1 MTNIH
6 RILGAIVA
14 FTIGL
19 LAAHGAHAQYSQTVF
34 DLKKASDLY
43 DERGFEQGKAISV
56 DGKLV
61 VSNSNGNVSYSYP
74 ISSHME
80 GGHMMDVTLNYC
92 GSVGFTAFTR
102 YQQANHPGSSGPKAG
117 GLYTGWEKFHQNRP
131 AWILGVNGFA
141 INAIATASH
150 FHADPHSR
158 VHSGSVTSFND
169 ADLIWTIDGYDACNT
184 MYDFGAVGAGLN
196 GGVSY
201 VDEINLLRADGSLMH
216 LINIQPPTS
225 TTPDRRPEL
234 YTGYYFAN
242 EANQRGFGYVE
253 LDSTYWTPALRSA
266 LRYCDTIPK
275 GGRDTVNH
283 ITHQRV
289 IVDAQDSVWC
299 IDLMPGQEYPLLPRK
314 LHYYP
319 GDGLEY
325 VFREWRAP
333 YGMPAYRDLVERG
346 GGYWGSPSIF
356 YLEEIRGS
364 AGVITS
370 FTRARHYP
378 IFGNP
383 MFESREDTTRGRA
396 LITSFPGHQ
405 LSFGYNSMIIEG
417 MGRTTKV
424 VFDVIARSG
433 NATSTEMMPF
443 ANNGGITGLSLGLAT
458 YAETNAAL
466 YKSFVGYV
474 TKIIDPENRVTS
486 FEYEPVT
493 RTYQNMGFPY
503 TPVSGNVNVALK
515 NYRLKAVNEPTAR
528 YVLKYYGAN
537 TQTITTST
545 AGAMDGPQR
554 LNDVVDSV
562 LKFDLAGNPLTA
574 TKYYFEY
581 NTAYD
586 NFTELSQEFYR
597 DLVTDSSRTTT
608 YEYRPDQLPNLAPLL
623 PPARFT
629 ELYRVTE
636 SAGEMTTITETAYT
650 TTGVPMTINRFG
662 TSYPITGTIL
672 PTPYMILPTS
682 TVTTIN
688 GTPKSLRSYS
698 YTIDTARTYGGDAQL
713 AALFGGELATKV
725 TTTLRPD
732 APTVPLLV
740 DTTRYL
746 HLRYIDTTMTW
757 TEREWKKR
765 LSMNSFF
772 YHRDTLGD
780 PRLQDSGSW
789 EKWMYI
795 PPVGVYVDT
804 SKTELV
810 HIPPLF
816 GLQSYS
822 STSDA
827 SGILAGKVNHY
838 LSDLQNGANRYLR
851 GQLLSDTIIGRG
863 GVRLPGTTYEWD
875 GPYLVSTTN
884 ALGARKQFGYD
895 YGFLRRDTNGNAF
908 ITPGIPEGGRVA
920 NDQTTTMVR
929 LEYNPFE
936 RMYSTPGA
944 ERSIVRRY
952 SGSGLAADSLTSY
965 AEHSFFGRVAATID
979 PNGWYSRFAYDKI
992 GRLTTAWLPYD
1003 FPRTGDLD
1011 TVSYVGNEPIELY
1024 GTTNYQRRPDVLE
1037 CRKAGGIATSTV
1049 VEGTPVTTTLLDTLY
1064 AYRPPTE
1071 VPECPCENDPE
1082 MTKRGVRELMATC
1095 NQDLTYNEHSGFD
1108 GFYGV
1113 MNVRVDAASPLQR
1126 AVTIDSSSLD
1136 MMITAIN
1143 GDCGE
1148 LEVKIP
1154 GTGFVRTFVLACS
1167 SGPELPDNPGS
1178 RVTGIADDTRS
1189 KHEGATAL
1197 LSGDGSSLRPV
1208 AGGYLL
1214 HVNLSSIVDT
1224 LKTRSAFRIELRS
1237 KTVGTAIAFASGF
1250 SGADV
1255 RPRINVYGRY
1265 KRVWD
1270 GADYTLNYAHNDTS
1284 LTTVIRAKVDDAE
1297 HTAGHFTSPA
1307 IRRATSKH
1315 YFGAD
1320 YRVLRTDDTVI
1331 LAGGA
1336 QRTDIVRGMHSGAG
1350 QALRAIDQEGDTV
1363 QTRYDAAGR
1372 PIATVNTDGSQVTID
1387 YADGTPASLSLS
1399 GEYYGFARR
1408 VRTTNE
1414 RGIRHEQYYDAFDR
1428 LRRDVMN
1435 AGGSAPLVTQYEYD
1449 LLGRVTTVTNPKGD
1463 VTSYT
1468 YDDFGRVASK
1478 SMPDLGTVSYAYDA
1492 LGNMRF
1498 TQSQEQFA
1506 HNLLGFTQYDDLNRP
1521 TVIGEAVIYR
1531 QSICG
1536 PFAEDYL
1543 TGGCAATVPGSTPRL
1558 TAQADPNRMNIG
1570 AMSDTTILTAN
1581 PTLAMTPLAAQPSFF
1596 VNGSTIDGRLSMCLL
1611 PPSLLL
1617 GETSAPVGPLVR
1629 HWAGN
1634 YESYPTTATLDDFE
1648 DMAAHT
1654 EFARIAI
1661 SYDKLPDP
1669 GKSVWKHFPPRS
1681 QWNALAPRGQVMNLK
1696 GREAAVAYRER
1707 ASEPFHYTVMSYD
1720 ERGRVEAILRCTEN
1734 IGFDAVYY
1742 RYNSMNLV
1750 TSVTASDALRSHTT
1764 WYGYDHQGRVDSVW
1778 TTLGPVGSGLIP
1790 EKHLPPPGAT
1800 SWPII
1805 AMAVPQD
1812 MQMRA
1817 PQTVP
1822 DITYDYTKLGQVS
1835 AMRYP
1840 PANVLVE
1847 YAYNRRKWLTSLIA
1861 RDTSSTLGMIF
1872 REQLTYDSTGQI
1884 TEQRYKHGTGS
1895 EQVQTYGYDSTD
1907 RLTWWTQN
1915 AGIDTVGYSYDAVG
1929 NRTKLRRNW
1938 DLYPENYSI
1947 IAGRNQLELRKH
1959 HDAEIGDTLLI
1970 YEYNRNGS
1978 LTRRR
1983 MQHDSSTG
1991 AWTNWPTWPKP
2002 SGLGQQ
2008 FNEELRYSYR
2018 NLLNR
2023 VWHTD
2028 SSRNSYDWRY
2038 RYSASGE
2045 REQKRLVRFVPWVP
2059 PVVTHPIDT
2068 PSIAGGW
2075 VYYLLGAH
2083 NEQLAVYHGQQDT
2096 GNVCSDT
2103 SAGVSMYPTEYLT
2116 HGIGYTGVPEDIS
2129 QVITDASGN
2138 KQYRI
2143 SDHLATLRATVG
2155 GSGISSY
2162 DSDPWGGAL
2171 EAPVTGESRRV
2182 FNDRER
2188 DRETGNLN
2196 LGVRS
2201 EEPSLGRFT
2210 SVDPLAE
2217 KSAGQSPYVYADNNP
2232 LRFTD
2237 PNGMQAREGVTD
2249 AIVDGLGDA
2258 AEGIGETILDAFIPY
2273 VAYKRITERPTSLD
2287 ERVESVKEAYGIVTG
2302 QRGSYQQT
2310 RFITNH
2316 GAQIAF
2322 WAALGKLGGGLGEAE
2337 AATGKAASNAEKLLE
2352 RSQSR
2357 ALRSLE
2363 RQVAE
2368 HRQKLAD
2375 YKANPEAYDN
2385 LGHLKKAP
2393 TPEIKQK
2400 IIDSR
2405 VRHLEK
2411 EIQEFQK
2418 QIDAIKGK

>member
-1 MTNIH
+1 MINIH
-6 RILGAIVA
+6 RILKAVVV

-19 LAAHGAHAQYSQTVF
+19 LASHGAHAQYSQTVF

-80 GGHMMDVTLNYC
+80 GGHTMDVTLNYC
-92 GSVGFTAFTR
+92 GSVAFTAFTK
-102 YQQANHPGSSGPKAG
+102 YQQSTRPGVSGPGAG

-141 INAIATASH
+141 INAIATTSH
-150 FHADPHSR
+150 FHAAPQSR

-169 ADLIWTIDGYDACNT
+169 ADLIWTIDGYDVSNR

-196 GGVSY
+196 GGTRH
-201 VDEINLLRADGSLMH
+201 VDEINLLRADGSVLRLMN
-216 LINIQPPTS
+216 LQPS
-225 TTPDRRPEL
+225 TADRPDIRPEL

-253 LDSTYWTPALRSA
+253 FDSTYRTPALRSCT
-266 LRYCDTIPK
+266 RYCDTIPK
-275 GGRDTVNH
+275 GGRDTINPVA
-283 ITHQRV
+283 HQRV

-299 IDLMPGQEYPLLPRK
+299 IDLMPGEEYPLLPRK

-325 VFREWRAP
+325 IFREWRAP
-333 YGMPAYRDLVERG
+333 YGMPAYRDLAERG

-364 AGVITS
+364 AGPITA

-383 MFESREDTTRGRA
+383 MFESREDSTRGRA

-424 VFDVIARSG
+424 VFDTIARSG
-433 NATSTEMMPF
+433 NAGPTETMPF

-503 TPVSGNVNVALK
+503 TPLSGNINLALK
-515 NYRLKAVNEPTAR
+515 NYRLKAINEPTAR
-528 YVLKYYGAN
+528 YVLKYYGAS

-545 AGAMDGPQR
+545 AGATDGPQR

-562 LKFDLAGNPLTA
+562 LKFDRSGNPLTA
-574 TKYYFEY
+574 TKYYFQY
-581 NTAYD
+581 NTNYD

-597 DLVTDSSRTTT
+597 DLVTDSGRTTI
-608 YEYRPDQLPNLAPLL
+608 YEYRPDQLPNLATLL

-636 SAGEMTTITETAYT
+636 VAGDMTTITHTNYT
-650 TTGVPMTINRFG
+650 TTGAPMTINRFG

-672 PTPYMILPTS
+672 PTPYIILPTS

-688 GTPKSLRSYS
+688 GTPKVRQSYS

-713 AALFGGELATKV
+713 AALFGAELATKV

-740 DTTRYL
+740 DTVKYL
-746 HLRYIDTTMTW
+746 HLRSIDTVMTW
-757 TEREWKKR
+757 NERRWNKLASIGQFLYYR
-765 LSMNSFF
+765 YDL
-772 YHRDTLGD
+772 HD
-780 PRLQDSGSW
+780 PRMQDSTGAW
-789 EKWMYI
+789 EKWMAI
-795 PPVGVYVDT
+795 PPVGVYDT
-804 SKTELV
+804 VSMTELV

-816 GLQSYS
+816 GLERYR

-827 SGILAGKVNHY
+827 SGILAGKINHY
-838 LSDLQNGANRYLR
+838 LTDLRDGANRYLR
-851 GQLLSDTIIGRG
+851 GQLLADTLLGRG
-863 GVRLPGTTYEWD
+863 GVRLPGMQYRWD
-875 GPYLVSTTN
+875 GPSLAGTTN
-884 ALGARKQFGYD
+884 ALGAQREFGSD
-895 YGFLRRDTNGNAF
+895 YTFFHIDSNGWPQS
-908 ITPGIPEGGRVA
+908 TGGPPDGIRLA
-920 NDQTTTMVR
+920 NDGSTETIR
-929 LEYNPFE
+929 LQYNPFG
-936 RMYSTPGA
+936 RQYNRPGA
-944 ERSIVRRY
+944 ERNIVRRY
-952 SGSGLAADSLTSY
+952 TSEGLAADSLTSY
-965 AEHSFFGRVAATID
+965 AEHTFFGKVGGAVD
-979 PNGWYSRFAYDKI
+979 PNGWYSRFSYDKI

-1024 GTTNYQRRPDVLE
+1024 GTTSYQRRPDILA
-1037 CRKAGGIATSTV
+1037 CRRPSGGVATSTV
-1049 VEGTPVTTTLLDTLY
+1049 IEGTPVTTTLYDTLY

-1071 VPECPCENDPE
+1071 MPDCPCQEDDLPG
-1082 MTKRGVRELMATC
+1082 KRAVRELLATC
-1095 NQDLTYNEHSGFD
+1095 NQDLAYNEHSGFS

-1113 MNVRVDAASPLQR
+1113 FQVFVNEASPLRR
-1126 AVTIDSSSLD
+1126 AVTIDSASLD
-1136 MMITAIN
+1136 MVITSIN

-1148 LEVKIP
+1148 LEVTIP
-1154 GTGFVRTFVLACS
+1154 GTGFTRTFVLACS
-1167 SGPELPDNPGS
+1167 SGPELPDNPGN
-1178 RVTGIADDTRS
+1178 RVTGISDDVRA
-1189 KHEGATAL
+1189 KREGETAL
-1197 LSGDGSSLRPV
+1197 LAGDGSSLRPI

-1214 HVNLSSIVDT
+1214 HVNLSGIVDT
-1224 LKTRSAFRIELRS
+1224 LKASNYFGIELRS
-1237 KTVGTAIAFASGF
+1237 KTVGTSFVFANGF

-1265 KRVWD
+1265 R
-1270 GADYTLNYAHNDTS
+1270 GMPQEADYTLNYAHNDTT
-1284 LTTVIRAKVDDAE
+1284 LTTVVRGKVDDAA
-1297 HTAGHFTSPA
+1297 HTASHHTSPA
-1307 IRRATSKH
+1307 IRHMTSKH

-1320 YRVLRTDDTVI
+1320 YRVLRTDDTVV
-1331 LAGGA
+1331 LAGGTRRA
-1336 QRTDIVRGMHSGAG
+1336 DMVRARYSGTGA
-1350 QALRAIDQEGDTV
+1350 ALTAIDQELDSV
-1363 QTRYDAAGR
+1363 QTRYDGAGR
-1372 PIATVNTDGSQVTID
+1372 PIAMVNTDGSQVTID
-1387 YADGTPASLSLS
+1387 YADGTPASLDLA
-1399 GEYYGFARR
+1399 GDYYGFARR

-1435 AGGSAPLVTQYEYD
+1435 AGGDTSLVTQYEYD

-1468 YDDFGRVASK
+1468 YDEFSRVASK
-1478 SMPDLGTVSYAYDA
+1478 STPDFGTVSYAYDA
-1492 LGNMRF
+1492 LGNLRF
-1498 TQSQEQFA
+1498 KQSQEQFA

-1521 TVIGEAVIYR
+1521 TVIGEAVIER
-1531 QSICG
+1531 PSICG
-1536 PFAEDYL
+1536 PYAEDYL
-1543 TGGCAATVPGSTPRL
+1543 TGGCAATVPESTPRL
-1558 TAQADPNRMNIG
+1558 TAQANPNRMNIG
-1570 AMSDTTILTAN
+1570 LMSDTTILTAN

-1629 HWAGN
+1629 HWARN
-1634 YESYPTTATLDDFE
+1634 YESTPTTATLDDFE

-1661 SYDKLPDP
+1661 GYDKLPDP
-1669 GKSVWKHFPPRS
+1669 GTSVWKTFPPRA
-1681 QWNALAPRGQVMNLK
+1681 QWNALAPRGQVRNLK

-1707 ASEPFHYTVMSYD
+1707 ASEPFHYTVLSYD

-1750 TSVTASDALRSHTT
+1750 TSVTVSDALRSHTT
-1764 WYGYDHQGRVDSVW
+1764 WYGYDPQGRVDSVW
-1778 TTLGPVGSGLIP
+1778 TILGLLGSGLIP
-1790 EKHLPPPGAT
+1790 EKHLPPPGSS

-1805 AMAVPQD
+1805 AMAAPQD
-1812 MQMRA
+1812 MQLRA
-1817 PQTVP
+1817 PEALP
-1822 DITYDYTKLGQVS
+1822 DITYDYTKMGQVS

-1847 YAYNRRKWLTSLIA
+1847 YAYNQRKWLTSLVA

-1872 REQLTYDSTGQI
+1872 REQLSYDSTGQI
-1884 TEQRYKHGTGS
+1884 TGQRYKHGGS
-1895 EQVQTYGYDSTD
+1895 NEQIQTYGYDDID

-1915 AGIDTVGYSYDAVG
+1915 DGIDTVHYSYDAVG
-1929 NRTKLRRNW
+1929 NRTKLRRSW
-1938 DLYPENYSI
+1938 DLYPETYSL
-1947 IAGRNQLELRKH
+1947 IANRNQLESRKH

-1970 YEYNRNGS
+1970 YQYNRNGS
-1978 LTRRR
+1978 MTRRR

-2002 SGLGQQ
+2002 SGIGET
-2008 FNEELRYSYR
+2008 FSESLRYSYR

-2038 RYSASGE
+2038 RYSASGA

-2059 PVVTHPIDT
+2059 PIVTHPIDT

-2075 VYYLLGAH
+2075 VYYLLGG
-2083 NEQLAVYHGQQDT
+2083 NNQQLAVYHGQQDT
-2096 GNVCSDT
+2096 GNVCNDT
-2103 SAGVSMYPTEYLT
+2103 AAGVSMYPTEYLT
-2116 HGIGYTGVPEDIS
+2116 YGVGHN
-2129 QVITDASGN
+2129 ASVVTRPDGA
-2138 KQYRI
+2138 KEYRI
-2143 SDHLATLRATVG
+2143 GDHLGSVRATVG
-2155 GSGISSY
+2155 GSSVQGVDY
-2162 DSDPWGGAL
+2162 EPFGAVL
-2171 EAPVTGESRRV
+2171 PGSPVITGLRKGYI
-2182 FNDRER
+2182 DREV
-2188 DRETGNLN
+2188 DKETGMGSY
-2196 LGVRS
+2196 GVRTFRGGDFS
-2201 EEPSLGRFT
+2201 
-2210 SVDPLAE
+2210 SVDPE
-2217 KSAGQSPYVYADNNP
+2217 WERYPGVSPYSYAANNP
-2232 LRFTD
+2232 LRLSD
-2237 PNGMQAREGVTD
+2237 PNGDTVKWDGYSEAERQFILAEINKSDRMTRIYNKLNASEHTVWFGYRGSPIQKEIESSQNIGADDGEGHINFTYELD
-2249 AIVDGLGDA
+2249 PIAYGLGMPSDA
-2258 AEGIGETILDAFIPY
+2258 Y
-2273 VAYKRITERPTSLD
+2273 
-2287 ERVESVKEAYGIVTG
+2287 
-2302 QRGSYQQT
+2302 
-2310 RFITNH
+2310 
-2316 GAQIAF
+2316 IAF
-2322 WAALGKLGGGLGEAE
+2322 YKPDVMDMLKNDEDEAWYKQMSIIGHEWLHAWDRIRGIYTTDQDYAGVRMPEVRGTLMQEVILTEWKKGLP
-2337 AATGKAASNAEKLLE
+2337 
-2352 RSQSR
+2352 
-2357 ALRSLE
+2357 SLE
-2363 RQVAE
+2363 YNGVAIPLDDFTKGLYKE
-2368 HRQKLAD
+2368 LARD
-2375 YKANPEAYDN
+2375 IFSP
-2385 LGHLKKAP
+2385 
-2393 TPEIKQK
+2393 
-2400 IIDSR
+2400 
-2405 VRHLEK
+2405 
-2411 EIQEFQK
+2411 
-2418 QIDAIKGK
+2418 